1 MGKILN
7 IVIVILILA
16 ALVYGYM
23 QFTKSPDADTPEG
36 LSTTSDSESLDAG
49 LSTQTQQNDFVAL
62 LLDLKQISLDTEFLT
77 SSVFTSLTDFSRDI
91 TPQNVGR
98 RNPFAPIGANA
109 GVDERSTQ
117 VSAFTTPSPAPTARR
132 QNTPAPAAASAPAST
147 PPASTPASTPTVPV
161 DQTPPADQTPPP
173 SPDQLAPDETPPPDE
188 SFLDGGL

>member
-1 MGKILN
+1 MSKILN

-23 QFTKSPDADTPEG
+23 QFTSSPDTATPEG
-36 LSTTSDSESLDAG
+36 LSAESDTPTIDVG
-49 LSTQTQQNDFVAL
+49 LTTQTQQNDFVSL

-91 TPQNVGR
+91 IPQNVGR

-117 VSAFTTPSPAPTARR
+117 VSAFI
-132 QNTPAPAAASAPAST
+132 
-147 PPASTPASTPTVPV
+147 TPASTTR
-161 DQTPPADQTPPP
+161 TQTPPP
-173 SPDQLAPDETPPPDE
+173 QSDQLAPDQTPPPDE